1 MKKNGEELYD
11 SIATISIEEFI
22 DILTFDE
29 CVDEIRTMNQNYY
42 NSDEMLTETELKI
55 LIDYIQSKIV
65 ERDERYCSRVNE
77 YI

>member
-1 MKKNGEELYD
+1 MKKNGEEIYD

-65 ERDERYCSRVNE
+65 ERDEQKQKQ
-77 YI
+77 